1 MRLRACFIL
10 LGAPLVWILTGCA
23 AYGYPTGGS
32 GGPGGGPVP
41 VSTIGGTASGSTGG
55 STGGSTAG
63 GYGTGPGQYYDVLG
77 QRYYVMQSAEGYRE
91 AGLASWYGPGF
102 HGRPTSSGERFDQDA
117 MTAAHRT
124 LPLGTVVRVRNL
136 DTGESAVVRIN
147 DRGPFKDPHE
157 RIIDLSYAAA
167 RELRIIS
174 DGTGRVEVVA
184 LTGD

>member
-1 MRLRACFIL
+1 MRLRACFVL

-23 AYGYPTGGS
+23 AFGYPTQGSGGS
-32 GGPGGGPVP
+32 GDGPIPISAPAGPTGR
-41 VSTIGGTASGSTGG
+41 STA
-55 STGGSTAG
+55 GSTAG
-63 GYGTGPGQYYDVLG
+63 GYGTGPGQYYDVNG
-77 QRYYVMQSAEGYRE
+77 RRYYVMTSAHGYRE

-102 HGRPTSSGERFDQDA
+102 HGRQTSSGERFDQDA

-136 DTGESAVVRIN
+136 DTDDVATVRIN
-147 DRGPFKDPHE
+147 DRGPFKDPQK

-174 DGTGRVEVVA
+174 EGTGRVEVVA
-184 LTGD
+184 LTER